1 MVLNSWYVNGPEE
14 ALLFLALPGQG
25 KFILLLCKSLKKA
38 SPEQPATP
46 CSLPL
51 NVPFIQVAL
60 LCWELVQQLVLLL
73 TSRSLFTTR
82 RKREASEPSLY
93 GKSGRTRNS
102 QISKTNLF
110 PSIKLSS
117 LNILCHQLIPAFCLR
132 QPSLSLYWSKRDLR
146 RHLNSHSAVS
156 PVSAHS
162 YILQRKTWPLSSP
175 PLPLP
180 GNSFPVPF
188 TLLHNKGRGKMFQ
201 CYNASRIRR
210 EERAGIS

>member
-1 MVLNSWYVNGPEE
+1 MEGCVNGPEE

-38 SPEQPATP
+38 NPEQPATP

-60 LCWELVQQLVLLL
+60 LFWELVQQLVLLL

-82 RKREASEPSLY
+82 RKREASEPSLH

-110 PSIKLSS
+110 PFIKLPS

-132 QPSLSLYWSKRDLR
+132 QPSFSLYRGKRLEKASKLSLCCLTCLSPQLHSSKENLAP
-146 RHLNSHSAVS
+146 LLPSIAL
-156 PVSAHS
+156 A
-162 YILQRKTWPLSSP
+162 RKF
-175 PLPLP
+175 
-180 GNSFPVPF
+180 FPCTF
-188 TLLHNKGRGKMFQ
+188 YTI
-201 CYNASRIRR
+201 A
-210 EERAGIS
+210 